1 MGLGD
6 HNGPPTATAAAAHL
20 AAFNGTRRPS
30 TPVPNWAELRERQR
44 ETPQC
49 SSLNVYVYM
58 YAYSIPAH
66 TYIIIERCLIVCFVF
81 CFSAHS
87 RREESLARSL
97 AARLC
102 PCACACSTV
111 DRCLLSNY
119 HKQIR
124 PKPNRDR
131 DRRLTDRRTDGL
143 GDRLPG
149 LTVAALRAVETSTEV
164 PKSLATRRAER
175 RFCCVDTRV
184 ITILYVRIQ

>member
-1 MGLGD
+1 
-6 HNGPPTATAAAAHL
+6 
-20 AAFNGTRRPS
+20 
-30 TPVPNWAELRERQR
+30 
-44 ETPQC
+44 
-49 SSLNVYVYM
+49 M

-102 PCACACSTV
+102 PCACSTV

-124 PKPNRDR
+124 PKPKRDR
-131 DRRLTDRRTDGL
+131 DRRLTDRRTDGETGRQTARTDCCCFTRCWDFNWSAKVA
-143 GDRLPG
+143 GD
-149 LTVAALRAVETSTEV
+149 
-164 PKSLATRRAER
+164 ATRWEALLLCRHSSYYNIICSYTISTIWRLEFLSSATASEE
-175 RFCCVDTRV
+175 CCEVLTESA
-184 ITILYVRIQ
+184 